1 MKSGRTVAKN
11 VNRGTFKTCPS
22 MCIWDLLYPMDKEFL
37 GDLRMWELSD
47 TEGEL
52 AENMPQKQKDGHGV
66 LRNTAS

>member
-1 MKSGRTVAKN
+1 
-11 VNRGTFKTCPS
+11 
-22 MCIWDLLYPMDKEFL
+22 
-37 GDLRMWELSD
+37 MWELSD